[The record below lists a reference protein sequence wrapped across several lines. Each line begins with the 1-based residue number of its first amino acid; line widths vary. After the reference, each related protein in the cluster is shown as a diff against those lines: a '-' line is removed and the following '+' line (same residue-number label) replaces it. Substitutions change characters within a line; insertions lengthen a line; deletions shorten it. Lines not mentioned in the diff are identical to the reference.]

1 MVAAISVQNQSNIAF
16 TIRNIELSVLQQ
28 DRRNANRMVPV
39 AALRL
44 EGVGDLKDQPAFN
57 LGPFDPQR
65 GPFIFK
71 SSTIFP
77 SLVEQ
82 YMREPQGLIY
92 RVVNFDLTDEFGRNF
107 VFSNQDVN
115 DHTVGITIDYGDGET
130 ETYRVATHNL
140 YDAEG
145 KMRPITMQQALQ
157 MIGITRSA
165 DPTGDTPTADP
176 NNAEIQASYGTQPDP
191 GDGDLDNTVTA
202 DSVESAPDTDALAI
216 PIAYNPA
223 LKVVKSSTAPAITA
237 NQVVTY
243 TFLVTNVGNVTLS
256 GITVTD
262 PKCDAA
268 PLYGS
273 GDANTDSKLQVIET
287 WTYTCDH
294 TVTQTEIDAGGKL
307 ANTVTADSTES
318 TPATDTHEIPI
329 TQSPA
334 LLVVKA
340 STTTLIAKAGDVV
353 PYSFTVTN
361 PGNQTLTGI
370 SVTDA
375 NCDAAP
381 VYVSGDA
388 NTDAKL
394 QTSETWIYTCNH
406 TVTQAEADSK
416 GGGDGDLYN
425 TVTADSIESAPDTD
439 ALAIPIAYNPAL
451 KVVKSSTAPAITA
464 NQVVTYTFLV
474 TNVGNVTL
482 SGITVTDPKCDAVP
496 AVRFRRPA

>member
-1 MVAAISVQNQSNIAF
+1 MEVYSDPTKQDSDGDGLNDGLELNFFKTSPNLKDTDGDQFTDDRELLSLGRNPLLADLPRMQIFVGDARMTLNVKSSYTDDSGKVRATTEELQTTLGESREQKFSTSNTVSNETTLTFGQKIGTEIVAGETAEGPTASVKKSFAATFGQSLTNGFTATTSRETAETANREYQNSVSRAFTKSENRSVTRSAESAEMVAAISVQNQSNIAF

-176 NNAEIQASYGTQPDP
+176 NNAEIRGLVRHAARPRRRRSRQHGHRR
-191 GDGDLDNTVTA
+191 LDR
-202 DSVESAPDTDALAI
+202 
-216 PIAYNPA
+216 
-223 LKVVKSSTAPAITA
+223 
-237 NQVVTY
+237 
-243 TFLVTNVGNVTLS
+243 VG
-256 GITVTD
+256 
-262 PKCDAA
+262 
-268 PLYGS
+268 
-273 GDANTDSKLQVIET
+273 
-287 WTYTCDH
+287 
-294 TVTQTEIDAGGKL
+294 AG
-307 ANTVTADSTES
+307 
-318 TPATDTHEIPI
+318 
-329 TQSPA
+329 
-334 LLVVKA
+334 
-340 STTTLIAKAGDVV
+340 
-353 PYSFTVTN
+353 Y
-361 PGNQTLTGI
+361 
-370 SVTDA
+370 
-375 NCDAAP
+375 
-381 VYVSGDA
+381 
-388 NTDAKL
+388 
-394 QTSETWIYTCNH
+394 
-406 TVTQAEADSK
+406 
-416 GGGDGDLYN
+416 
-425 TVTADSIESAPDTD
+425 
-439 ALAIPIAYNPAL
+439 
-451 KVVKSSTAPAITA
+451 
-464 NQVVTYTFLV
+464 
-474 TNVGNVTL
+474 
-482 SGITVTDPKCDAVP
+482 
-496 AVRFRRPA
+496 RRPRHSDRLQPGPQGGEVLNRPRDHGEPGGHLHLPRHQRRQRDPVRHHRD